1 MTDAGLAQAIV
12 ALGLV
17 PDNYLT
23 APENGKL
30 ALEDKTANMTMEIIG
45 PPAGAVGIRMEN
57 LGHLPGIRPKLRL
70 DRERTIRIC
79 DFLVLAELD
88 DVSYAVFI
96 EMKRTQ
102 SDEERPKEQLLWSAP
117 ILHYLQ
123 RLCAI
128 AGRFSST
135 KTQSAEERPQ
145 EKLLWSLPIL
155 HYLRRL
161 CAIASRFSSTK
172 PRIPA
177 HAGIVERYWLVSE
190 YGGRRQLDKQ
200 TVSRIRQTE
209 IAREPEMVTYRG
221 ITIAKHVGLSV
232 PFSMLVER

>member
-1 MTDAGLAQAIV
+1 MIDAGLAQAIV
-12 ALGLV
+12 ALSLV

-45 PPAGAVGIRMEN
+45 PPAEAVGIRMEN

-70 DRERTIRIC
+70 DGERMIGIC
-79 DFLVLAELD
+79 DFLVLAEVD

-102 SDEERPKEQLLWSAP
+102 SDEERPKEQLLWSPP

-123 RLCAI
+123 SLCAI
-128 AGRFSST
+128 AGRFSSP
-135 KTQSAEERPQ
+135 A
-145 EKLLWSLPIL
+145 L
-155 HYLRRL
+155 
-161 CAIASRFSSTK
+161 
-172 PRIPA
+172 RIPA
-177 HAGIVERYWLVSE
+177 RAAIAERYWLIGK

-200 TVSRIRQTE
+200 TV
-209 IAREPEMVTYRG
+209 G
-221 ITIAKHVGLSV
+221 ITRQPQIVSYEGIAIAKRVGLSV
-232 PFSMLVER
+232 PFSMLVQW